1 MTELSANQK
10 KAALLLAQ
18 GQKVVSVA
26 DALKVRRETVS
37 QWRNNV
43 PEFRALVGELRR
55 QLWETAI
62 ARAVGMVDDALDAAH
77 GIAKGEKGAKPAEQL
92 AAARLILET
101 AARVDA
107 VELADRVAA
116 LEAQQGTED

>member
-18 GQKVVSVA
+18 GQKVVVVA

-37 QWRNNV
+37 QWRNNI
-43 PEFRALVGELRR
+43 PEFRALVGDLRR
-55 QLWETAI
+55 QLWEGAI
-62 ARAVGMVDDALDAAH
+62 ARAIGMVDTALDTAEA
-77 GIAKGEKGAKPAEQL
+77 IAKGEKNAKPAEQL

-116 LEAQQGTED
+116 LESQAES